1 MTRARKAEYNLNING
16 KDMLMDS
23 RRFELLKKIDNCG
36 SIMNAS
42 KKTGIP
48 YRTALKYIEVMEE
61 TMGTGVVYTT
71 RGGRGGGGGSKLSS
85 LGKEII
91 KEYTK
96 IDKVL
101 QKISETNELKGKIS
115 FIDEDKKVMH
125 IDFNG
130 QDIILPLNPDFNIDE
145 EVILLISPE
154 DIIVMLEPQESSV
167 RNIIE
172 GKIVG
177 LKLHDGMV
185 RLEIQLSNK
194 ETLDVDVTEFS
205 REKLGL
211 DLGKS
216 VFIGFKAVSLSIVK
230 S

>member
-16 KDMLMDS
+16 KNMLMDS

-42 KKTGIP
+42 KKTGTP

-61 TMGTGVVYTT
+61 TMGNEIVFTT
-71 RGGRGGGGGSKLSS
+71 RGGRGGGGGSKLSA

-96 IDKVL
+96 VEKVL
-101 QKISETNELKGKIS
+101 QKVSQTNELSGKIS
-115 FIDEDKKVMH
+115 LIDKEGKVMH

-130 QDIILPLNPDFNIDE
+130 EDIVLPLNNDFKLGDNI
-145 EVILLISPE
+145 ILLISPE
-154 DIIVMLEPQESSV
+154 DIIIMLEPQESSV

-177 LKLHDGMV
+177 LKLHDDMV
-185 RLEIQLSNK
+185 RLEIQLNNK
-194 ETLDVDVTEFS
+194 ETIDVDVTEFS

-211 DLGKS
+211 DLGKV
-216 VFIGFKAVSLSIVK
+216 VFIGFKAVSLSVVK
-230 S
+230 G

>member
-16 KDMLMDS
+16 KNMLMDS

-42 KKTGIP
+42 KKTKIP

-61 TMGTGVVYTT
+61 TLGHGVVFTT

-85 LGKEII
+85 LGKEIV

-96 IDKVL
+96 VEKVL
-101 QKISETNELKGKIS
+101 QKVSQTNELSGKIS
-115 FIDEDKKVMH
+115 IIDEEGKVMH

-130 QDIILPLNPDFNIDE
+130 EDITLPMTPDFKLGED
-145 EVILLISPE
+145 VILLISPE

-177 LKLHDGMV
+177 LKLHDDMV

-205 REKLGL
+205 REKLEL
-211 DLGKS
+211 DLGKI
-216 VFIGFKAVSLSIVK
+216 VFIGFKAVSLAVVK
-230 S
+230 G

>member
-1 MTRARKAEYNLNING
+1 MSRARKAEYNLNING
-16 KDMLMDS
+16 KNMLMDS

-42 KKTGIP
+42 KKTGVP

-61 TMGTGVVYTT
+61 TLGHGVVFTT
-71 RGGRGGGGGSKLSS
+71 RGGRGGGGGSKLSA

-96 IDKVL
+96 IDKAL
-101 QKISETNELKGKIS
+101 QKVSQTNELRGKIAL
-115 FIDEDKKVMH
+115 IEEEQKVMH
-125 IDFNG
+125 LDING
-130 QDIILPLNPDFNIDE
+130 EDIILPYNKDFKPGEDI
-145 EVILLISPE
+145 ILLISPE

-167 RNIIE
+167 RNIIK
-172 GKIVG
+172 GDIAG

-185 RLEIQLSNK
+185 RLEIKLKNN
-194 ETLDVDVTEFS
+194 ETLDVDVTQFS

-211 DLGKS
+211 DLGKE
-216 VFIGFKAVSLSIVK
+216 VFIGFKAVSLSVVRG
-230 S
+230 